1 MAIKGFNE
9 STLATSEIFA
19 DLNNIN
25 GDGKGPKDKAI
36 HLIKTAKH
44 LTNEDIE
51 PTYIALRQVTDTLT
65 KEAMLAFDE
74 NKLIIIFNDKPKE
87 SVNQALPF
95 MTFKQGEGYKTYL
108 FMDKYI
114 TIKRDGSLGLQSTI
128 LRDFLIG
135 ALISN
140 GLKRNYD
147 VMASNQYL
155 QNIFTSIYVKFF
167 MRIINREFS
176 IGAEKNIFDTLQ
188 YWVGLYFLKNVMG
201 ANDTI
206 DNLKAIAAKSVKY
219 IDSVA
224 IEDIHN
230 QYVEADPKSL
240 ESLLELLKTASPR
253 MKSLNKGTFI
263 SDWMNY
269 YYIPSLMAID
279 VMEYFIFMVLTL
291 LSGNNIINISASD
304 IVKEAKGIKDLKGE
318 LLKIIQ

>member
-1 MAIKGFNE
+1 MGIKGFNE
-9 STLATSEIFA
+9 STLATSEIFS
-19 DLNNIN
+19 DLNELAGEGN
-25 GDGKGPKDKAI
+25 GPKDKAVK
-36 HLIKTAKH
+36 LIKNAKH

-51 PTYIALRQVTDTLT
+51 ATYITLRQVTDTLT

-74 NKLIIIFNDKPKE
+74 GKIILIFNDKPKD

-128 LRDFLIG
+128 FRDFLIG

-140 GLKRNYD
+140 GLKRNYS

-155 QNIFTSIYVKFF
+155 QNIFTGIYVKFF

-176 IGAEKNIFDTLQ
+176 IGAEKTIFDTLQ
-188 YWVGLYFLKNVMG
+188 YWTGLYFLNNVMG
-201 ANDTI
+201 ANDSI
-206 DNLKAIAAKSVKY
+206 ENLKAIAAKSIKY
-219 IDSVA
+219 IDNVT
-224 IEDIHN
+224 IEDIYN
-230 QYVEADPKSL
+230 QYVSANPKSL
-240 ESLLELLKTASPR
+240 EELFELFKSASPR
-253 MKSLNKGTFI
+253 LKTLNKGSFI